1 MLYIYLVYSKEF
13 NKFLFEQGSMYDLPK
28 VKEGSK
34 LQGNPF
40 LKTYLNI
47 LSDKNIFKIYM
58 IILKIFFQTK
68 YLDREFMVLHRII
81 LNL

>member
-1 MLYIYLVYSKEF
+1 MYSKEF
-13 NKFLFEQGSMYDLPK
+13 NKFLFEQGSRYDLPK